1 MSVERNHATFL
12 RFYEAVSRHDLDAM
26 AQCLADNYHYYGP
39 EVGVAGQGRGAFL
52 ESERA
57 ALQAFPDARVD
68 VLDTVAEG
76 DLVAARLRLSG
87 THRGEF
93 QGIAA
98 SGRAVDLEFANLTR
112 FDSNGRI
119 LEDRDYRDSLAFLQQ
134 LGVDPAAAPI

>member
-1 MSVERNHATFL
+1 MSVERNRATYL
-12 RFYEAVSRHDLDAM
+12 RFYEAISRHDLDAM
-26 AQCLADNYHYYGP
+26 AECLADGYRYRGP
-39 EVGVAGQGRGAFL
+39 GTGDAGQDRDAFL

-76 DLVAARLRLSG
+76 DLVAARLRLSA

-93 QGIAA
+93 QGIPA
-98 SGRAVDLEFANLTR
+98 SGRAVDLEYANLTR
-112 FDSNGRI
+112 FDTNGLM

-134 LGVDPAAAPI
+134 LGVDPAAASV